1 MAVMEGGEA
10 RSWYSGSHGG
20 SANGL
25 PTAASGG
32 MTGANG
38 QTNELPGGQI
48 QVNFFQMIINKI
60 TPSPSGEN
68 YWLRKF

>member
-38 QTNELPGGQI
+38 QTNELPGGQM
-48 QVNFFQMIINKI
+48 QVNFF
-60 TPSPSGEN
+60 
-68 YWLRKF
+68 